1 MTFKVKKKSN
11 FPFEGKASKDF
22 YMSGCFT
29 VKGKKNHQQ
38 YMRLH

>member
-1 MTFKVKKKSN
+1 MTFKVKKKN
-11 FPFEGKASKDF
+11 IFRLKVKRVKIFVCQDVL
-22 YMSGCFT
+22 T